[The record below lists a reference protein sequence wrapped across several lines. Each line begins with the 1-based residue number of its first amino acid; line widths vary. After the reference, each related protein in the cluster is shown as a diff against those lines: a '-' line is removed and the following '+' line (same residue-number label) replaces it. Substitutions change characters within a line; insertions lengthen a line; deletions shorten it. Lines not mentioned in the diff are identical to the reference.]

1 MQTIILASSNQA
13 KLRELQDLLDTQQA
27 EFRPQQSL
35 NIPDAIEDGLS
46 FVENALIKARHA
58 ARLSGLPALADDSG
72 LAIDALGGA
81 PGIYSA
87 RYADTAGDRQ
97 SRDAANN
104 QKVLEALAELADTE
118 RRARFHC
125 VIVLLRHAE
134 DPVPLICHGVWEGLI
149 LHAPRGTHGFG
160 YDPLF
165 YVPSEGCSA
174 AELSAE
180 RKQALSHRGQAL
192 RQLRE
197 QWPFQ

>member
-13 KLRELQDLLDTQQA
+13 KLRELQALLETQQA
-27 EFRPQQSL
+27 EFRPQQDFDIS
-35 NIPDAIEDGLS
+35 DAIEDGLS

-58 ARLSGLPALADDSG
+58 TRLSGLPALADDSG

-104 QKVLEALAELADTE
+104 HKVLEALDGMTDTA

-134 DPVPLICHGVWEGLI
+134 DPVPLICHGVWEGQI
-149 LHAPRGTHGFG
+149 LQAPRGTHGFG

-165 YVPSEGCSA
+165 FVPSEGCSA